1 MRRKERGRVSGV
13 QYFTV
18 FVGHKHTAQLRN
30 NNIYK
35 QYVIHKSQLKITK
48 IVLHKYKIK

>member
-1 MRRKERGRVSGV
+1 MRRKERGRVPGV

-30 NNIYK
+30 NNISSMSFTSEGK
-35 QYVIHKSQLKITK
+35 VVVHK
-48 IVLHKYKIK
+48 